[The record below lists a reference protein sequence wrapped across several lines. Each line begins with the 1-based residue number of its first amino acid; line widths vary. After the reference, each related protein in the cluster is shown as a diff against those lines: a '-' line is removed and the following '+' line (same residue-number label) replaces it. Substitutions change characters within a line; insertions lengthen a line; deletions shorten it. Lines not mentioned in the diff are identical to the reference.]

1 MTPPNPTMPRASRI
15 ARNLAAGLL
24 LIALS
29 VWPQS
34 GWSAGAIRDAEI
46 ESLLRAYSLPLMEAG
61 GLKPDQVRLL
71 LINERSINAFVAGG
85 QNLFLNTGLI
95 AESQTPNMLI
105 GVIAHELGHI
115 MGGHLSRTEP
125 ERNKA
130 GLYAAAAW
138 ILGLG
143 TILAG
148 AGADV
153 GSALLLGG
161 AHLGQRSYLQ
171 FSRTQEAAA
180 DQAALE
186 LLRKT
191 RQSPRGL
198 VQFLEKFAAHFDYIS
213 ADERVSIDP
222 YALTHPLPRVRIS
235 NLTRASE
242 RSPFADKVDSPSL
255 IHRHAMMRA
264 KIAGFLDR
272 PERVFATYPPENVS
286 QPARYARAIAHFKSS
301 DLTAALELIQQLIA
315 EEPQNPW
322 FHEVHG
328 QILFE
333 SGNAAQAIAPYQTS
347 VRLRPEEPLL
357 YIGLAAAQNA
367 TEEPAQLRQAVAN
380 LRRALRYEPDN
391 ATALFQLATAY
402 GHLGETARAQLALA
416 EYYARLDRMGEARRQ
431 AERAR
436 RALKKGS
443 PEWLRADD
451 ILRVGRAPAAPTR

>member
-1 MTPPNPTMPRASRI
+1 M
-15 ARNLAAGLL
+15 
-24 LIALS
+24 
-29 VWPQS
+29 
-34 GWSAGAIRDAEI
+34 
-46 ESLLRAYSLPLMEAG
+46 
-61 GLKPDQVRLL
+61 L

-95 AESQTPNMLI
+95 AAAETPNMLI
-105 GVIAHELGHI
+105 GVLAHEVAHI
-115 MGGHLSRTEP
+115 MGGHLSRTAP

-130 GLYAAAAW
+130 GLYTAAAW

-143 TILAG
+143 SILAG

-161 AHLGQRSYLQ
+161 AHVGQRSYLQ
-171 FSRTQEAAA
+171 YSRTQEAAA
-180 DQAALE
+180 DQAAAQLLE
-186 LLRKT
+186 ATK
-191 RQSPRGL
+191 QSPRGL
-198 VQFLEKFAAHFDYIS
+198 MQFLEKFAVQFDHIS
-213 ADERVSIDP
+213 NDERVSIDP
-222 YALTHPLPRVRIS
+222 YALTHPLPRMRIK
-235 NLTRASE
+235 NLTRASQH
-242 RSPFADKVDSPSL
+242 SPWTDAVDSPEWV
-255 IHRHAMMRA
+255 HRHAMMQA

-272 PERVFATYPPENVS
+272 PQKVFATYAETDTS

-301 DLTAALELIQQLIA
+301 NLSQALELMRALIA

-333 SGNAAQAIAPYQTS
+333 SGAAAEAIIPYQTS

-367 TEEPAQLRQAVAN
+367 TEDPALVRQAIAN

-402 GHLGETARAQLALA
+402 GQLGATARAQLALA

-431 AERAR
+431 AARAQ

-451 ILRVGRAPAAPTR
+451 ILRVGRAPPPSRRER